1 MHSAVLRYID
11 YVARFGSIRR
21 AAVAL
26 NVASSAVNRQIL
38 NLEAE
43 VGTPLFE
50 RLGNGVRPT
59 PAGDY
64 VIRHARRTMLE
75 WEGTLSSISALSGN
89 ISGEVRLLVIS
100 AATVRLLPTAIETLA
115 LAHPFISVRVSEVDP
130 NDNAQQMRDALPD
143 IAILFTDR
151 RHRDYEII
159 SRVPMKI
166 GAIMRADHPLAG
178 RSEVTLSECA
188 AYPVA
193 LLDGPWALST
203 VAEGEFVK
211 TGARFNAVVM
221 TNSLL
226 LTKKAMTAGLCIGF
240 YTPTGFIDELRSGEL
255 VHVPLSEEELAGTEW
270 GLFVHRSRATSP
282 AIRAA
287 TRALNEGFEALR
299 SDIGTLAVGK
309 VHPRSRSPAASE

>member
-21 AAVAL
+21 AAAAL

-50 RLGNGVRPT
+50 RLGSGVRPT

-64 VIRHARRTMLE
+64 VIRHARRTLME
-75 WEGTLSSISALSGN
+75 WEGTLSNISALSGN

-100 AATVRLLPTAIETLA
+100 AITVRLLPRAIESLS
-115 LAHPFISVRVSEVDP
+115 LAHPFISVRVEEVDP
-130 NDNAQQMRDALPD
+130 NDTAQQMRNALPD

-151 RHRDYEII
+151 RHREYEVV
-159 SRVPMKI
+159 SRVPMKL
-166 GAIMRADHPLAG
+166 GAIMRADHPLAQ
-178 RSEVTLSECA
+178 RSAVTLTECA
-188 AYPVA
+188 AHPVA

-203 VAEGEFVK
+203 VAETEFLK

-221 TNSLL
+221 TNSLML
-226 LTKKAMTAGLCIGF
+226 SKKTMAAGLCIGF
-240 YTPTGFIDELRSGEL
+240 FTPAGFIDELRSGEL
-255 VHVPLSEEELAGTEW
+255 VHVPLSEQELATTEW
-270 GLFVHRSRATSP
+270 GLFVHRSRAASP
-282 AIRAA
+282 AIRAVA
-287 TRALNEGFEALR
+287 RVLSDGFETLR
-299 SDIGTLAVGK
+299 NDIKTLAAR
-309 VHPRSRSPAASE
+309 PESTTAD